1 MVKLKGDPFENR
13 YRLVGVLESLTPL
26 HIGSGLVREEP
37 SSTPGEHGDSPGTV
51 QVSEICVDYSNKPI
65 IPGSAIRGNIR
76 HYLLHVFHPISSSI
90 AKEFE
95 ELEDIDQGQQIQY
108 MRTQASMLELL
119 LGTPFAEGKV
129 EFWDAPLINRTIQ
142 MPPGYERAGWN
153 PDRCT
158 YVVKSVAIDPIT
170 GTAAARKLYTFEVA
184 PAGLKYELN
193 VVGQNL
199 DAEELGLLLFALEAI
214 NSEIYP
220 LTFGAMSGRGF
231 GRMKFSAKAI
241 YKLGK
246 EDLNDWIKQSVEKS
260 HAGYYALK
268 EIKDYQ
274 KLINGFK
281 NAFSKL
287 VGGSS

>member
-13 YRLVGVLESLTPL
+13 YRVVGVLESLTPL

-37 SSTPGEHGDSPGTV
+37 LSTSQEHTDPTETV
-51 QVSEICVDYSNKPI
+51 KVSEICVDYSNKPI
-65 IPGSAIRGNIR
+65 IPGSTIRGNIR
-76 HYLLHVFHPISSSI
+76 HYLLHVFQPISATI

-95 ELEDIDQGQQIQY
+95 GPEDLNQQQQIDY
-108 MRTQASMLELL
+108 MLNQASMLERL

-142 MPPGYERAGWN
+142 MPPGYESAGWN

-158 YVVKSVAIDPIT
+158 YIVKSVAIDPAT

-184 PAGLKYELN
+184 PAGMQYELN

-199 DAEELGLLLFALEAI
+199 DDEELGLLFFGLEAI

-220 LTFGAMSGRGF
+220 LTLGAMSGRGF
-231 GRMKFSAKAI
+231 GRMKFSAKTI
-241 YKLGK
+241 YKLDK
-246 EDLNDWIKQSVEKS
+246 QDLNEWIKQSIEKS
-260 HAGYYALK
+260 HGGYYALK
-268 EIKDYQ
+268 EVKDYQ
-274 KLINGFK
+274 KLINRFK
-281 NAFSKL
+281 DAFSEL
-287 VGGSS
+287 VGGVL

>member
-26 HIGSGLVREEP
+26 HIGSGLVRKEP
-37 SSTPGEHGDSPGTV
+37 LSTDGEHADSPKTV
-51 QVSEICVDYSNKPI
+51 EVSEICVDHSNKPI
-65 IPGSAIRGNIR
+65 IPGSTIRGNIR
-76 HYLLHVFHPISSSI
+76 HYLLHVFHPISSTI

-95 ELEDIDQGQQIQY
+95 ELEGIDQEQQIHY

-142 MPPGYERAGWN
+142 TPLGYERAGWN
-153 PDRCT
+153 PARCT
-158 YVVKSVAIDPIT
+158 YVVKSVAIDPTT

-184 PAGLKYELN
+184 PPGLQYELN

-199 DAEELGLLLFALEAI
+199 DDEDLGLLLFGLEAI

-220 LTFGAMSGRGF
+220 LTLGAMSGRGF
-231 GRMKFSAKAI
+231 GRMKFSTKAI

-246 EDLNDWIKQSVEKS
+246 EGLSDWMKQSIEKS

-274 KLINGFK
+274 KLIKGFK
-281 NAFSKL
+281 DAFSKL